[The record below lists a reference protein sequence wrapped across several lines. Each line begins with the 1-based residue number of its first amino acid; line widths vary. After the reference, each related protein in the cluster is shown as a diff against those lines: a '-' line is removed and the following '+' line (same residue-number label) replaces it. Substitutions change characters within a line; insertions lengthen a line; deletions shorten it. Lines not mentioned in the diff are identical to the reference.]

1 MRFIKIVAAAGLAL
15 PLVLTARIASA
26 QLSGSASD
34 KSSAPAAS
42 APSGSSGSMGASAP
56 AAAASTGSSL
66 STSPSSSGPSL
77 NAGSNAAVVPS
88 EASPTAMNKS
98 FDTLAPQQQA
108 TQLALDITNA
118 KALGKDVKAAEQHQV
133 LGEKALKSGETA
145 SASKHFKEAEEAL
158 GMNSSSTS
166 PSSMAPS

>member
-1 MRFIKIVAAAGLAL
+1 
-15 PLVLTARIASA
+15 
-26 QLSGSASD
+26 
-34 KSSAPAAS
+34 
-42 APSGSSGSMGASAP
+42 
-56 AAAASTGSSL
+56 
-66 STSPSSSGPSL
+66 
-77 NAGSNAAVVPS
+77 
-88 EASPTAMNKS
+88 MNKS

-166 PSSMAPS
+166 PSSMAPSMSGTSKSDITAPSSTSPSSMGAPTSGSVKPDLGAPSASSKTEGSTAPSSTTP